1 MGEDRRGRW
10 SVAGAPRVYDC
21 FLFFRE
27 LDLLEIRLAE
37 LYDVVDVFVLVESRY
52 DFAGNEKALH
62 YKANRRRF
70 AAYADKIR
78 HIEVLD
84 DPADAGVRWARQA
97 YQRAAIRKGLD
108 DAAPD
113 DLVIVSDV
121 DEIPAARRVAQ
132 VNADRRENAVHFFNQ
147 PLHRFYLDVRDSG
160 GVNWTGSRAL
170 RARHMIDPT
179 RLRKLKPVNYPKAP
193 RAYEALYWAY
203 RSLAE
208 FRALTTRVLHGNAGW
223 HFSSLG
229 DVDYLM
235 AKDAAI
241 SFDEQ
246 NQVSNA
252 SRSYWESARAELLM
266 PLGRAERLD
275 VAHDLPRP
283 VREHPERYS
292 HLLFPQEPE
301 GG

>member
-1 MGEDRRGRW
+1 MLGE
-10 SVAGAPRVYDC
+10 P
-21 FLFFRE
+21 E
-27 LDLLEIRLAE
+27 
-37 LYDVVDVFVLVESRY
+37 
-52 DFAGNEKALH
+52 
-62 YKANRRRF
+62 
-70 AAYADKIR
+70 
-78 HIEVLD
+78 
-84 DPADAGVRWARQA
+84 DAGRRWIRQA
-97 YQRAAIRKGLD
+97 HQRRAILEGLG
-108 DAAPD
+108 DARPD

-121 DEIPAARRVAQ
+121 DEIPAARRVARA
-132 VNADRRENAVHFFNQ
+132 NADPRQNAVHFFNQ

-160 GVNWTGSRAL
+160 GRRWIGSRAV

-179 RLRKLKPVNYPKAP
+179 RLRKLKPLNYPKAP
-193 RAYEALYWAY
+193 HAYEALYWGY

-208 FRALTTRVLHGNAGW
+208 FRALTTRVLHKNAGW

-246 NQVSNA
+246 NQVSGA
-252 SRSYWESARAELLM
+252 PRAYWESARAGLLM

-283 VREHPERYS
+283 VRRNPERFA
-292 HLLFPQEPE
+292 HLLSPRISEA
-301 GG
+301 G